1 MGRADNTRRRKR
13 EILDAALS
21 CFHVLSYEKTTLA
34 DISANANA
42 SIGSIYHLFAGKE
55 QLFAALYVDAI
66 ADAQTFSLR
75 ALRRA
80 KSAEDGVRAL
90 VRSYLRWVSKN
101 RELAGY
107 LLTMRRAE
115 FMSDAEPDIERMN
128 AAFRLEFKSWLA
140 TSGANRELPAIGTD
154 MLLAILVG
162 PSEEFA
168 RRWLRGK
175 TTTSLRAASDTL
187 AKAAWLSLCGLR
199 ELQRAERATRRHQ
212 ARLT

>member
-1 MGRADNTRRRKR
+1 MGRAENTLRRRR
-13 EILDAALS
+13 EILEAALA

-34 DISANANA
+34 DISDRANA

-55 QLFAALYVDAI
+55 QLFSALYLEAI
-66 ADAQTFSLR
+66 AETQAFSLR
-75 ALRRA
+75 ALHRA

-90 VRSYLRWVSKN
+90 VRSYLRWVSRN

-115 FMSDAEPDIERMN
+115 FMREAEPELERRN
-128 AAFRLEFKSWLA
+128 AAFRGELGRWYA
-140 TSGANRELPAIGTD
+140 TRQAGRELPDIGTD
-154 MLLAILVG
+154 LLLAILIG

-175 TTTSLRAASDTL
+175 TTTSLRDAGDTL
-187 AKAAWLSLCGLR
+187 ATAAWLSLRGLR
-199 ELQRAERATRRHQ
+199 KVQNAKGSFRKTPGPA
-212 ARLT
+212 

>member
-1 MGRADNTRRRKR
+1 MGRADKTLRRRR
-13 EILDAALS
+13 EILDAALA

-34 DISANANA
+34 DISDRANA

-55 QLFAALYVDAI
+55 QLFSALYLEAI
-66 ADAQTFSLR
+66 GEAQAFGLR
-75 ALRRA
+75 ALHRA
-80 KSAEDGVRAL
+80 KSPEEGVRAL

-115 FMSDAEPDIERMN
+115 FMSEAEPELERMN
-128 AAFRLEFKSWLA
+128 AAFRREFGRWFA
-140 TSGANRELPAIGTD
+140 TRQAGRELPTIATD
-154 MLLAILVG
+154 LLLAILVG

-175 TTTSLRAASDTL
+175 TTTSLRDAGDTL
-187 AKAAWLSLCGLR
+187 ATAAWLSLRGLR
-199 ELQRAERATRRHQ
+199 EAHDAKRSFRKTPGPA
-212 ARLT
+212 